1 MSDQAQIAI
10 VNDYPAKDY
19 NLLIPVKTMQEISPM
34 HKVVVNQ
41 VQINPDPGGKDV
53 YKEKNGEFALTK
65 KALAKLMAAANIQV
79 VESKTVLTAK
89 CGRCAEIAKSTR
101 VAPNCGVCTY
111 ADDVAHQVT
120 IVVPEPSGTWRT
132 VQCTKEIRMADEKA
146 KMTDAQYK
154 MFYPFRSEHCESKAL
169 NRALRE
175 ALMISSTYAAADLKK
190 PFVVAYIVPNMADP
204 EMKKI
209 VATQYANSMTMMFG
223 GKQIKQLS
231 GSTEIG
237 PDDDPGDWQGENQP
251 EAGDGYYY
259 EDPPEEPNPYEDDVS
274 LEGEQLGCQ
283 DCGTVIDQAVRD
295 YAVKWFQRPL
305 CRECQQAEK
314 AARLAA
320 KKAGA
325 NQ

>member
-1 MSDQAQIAI
+1 MSNQLAI
-10 VNDYPAKDY
+10 VNDYPAKDF

-41 VQINPDPGGKDV
+41 VQINPDPTGKDV

-89 CGRCAEIAKSTR
+89 CRRCAEIARGTK

-111 ADDVAHQVT
+111 ADDIAHQVT

-154 MFYPFRSEHCESKAL
+154 SFFPFRSEQCESKAL

-175 ALMISSTYAAADLKK
+175 ALMISSTYAAAELKK

-209 VATQYANSMTMMFG
+209 VATQYANSMGMMFG
-223 GKQIKQLS
+223 GKQMKQIS
-231 GSTEIG
+231 ASTEIG
-237 PDDDPGDWQGENQP
+237 IDDEDPSGWQGDQP
-251 EAGDGYYY
+251 EIGDGYYY
-259 EDPPEEPNPYEDDVS
+259 EEPPDSEDEQNPCGYPSQDEEI
-274 LEGEQLGCQ
+274 LACQ
-283 DCGTVIDQAVRD
+283 DCGQVIDQAVND
-295 YAVKWFQRPL
+295 YAVKWFKRPL
-305 CRECQQAEK
+305 CRECQQA
-314 AARLAA
+314 A
-320 KKAGA
+320 KVRGGSR
-325 NQ
+325 